1 MEQWD
6 HNWKINHG
14 PSGMVNNGTPSEIR
28 LLKHAA
34 DGITFFE
41 VKVEGGHMDPA
52 WDGLRLFPRG
62 NQPLPWQG
70 EKLEPF
76 GAAQVFEYRNRIN
89 AHLAITS
96 SATNRLEGELNSGGT
111 PKSVYLFL
119 ARDAVKT
126 GADLSDL
133 LIVNTDSMLVF
144 TKPPAEGSPVAN
156 PAVVSPI
163 EDGTGHGNKT

>member
-1 MEQWD
+1 MEEWE
-6 HNWKINHG
+6 HNWRINHG
-14 PSGMVNNGTPSEIR
+14 PSGMVNNGTPSEIKLVKR
-28 LLKHAA
+28 AT

-41 VKVEGGHMDPA
+41 VKIESGGMDRA
-52 WDGLRLFPRG
+52 WNGCRLFPRG
-62 NQPLPWQG
+62 NKPLPWQG

-76 GAAQVFEYRNRIN
+76 GAGQVVEYRNRIN
-89 AHLAITS
+89 AHLAITN

-119 ARDAVKT
+119 ARDAVKS

-144 TKPPAEGSPVAN
+144 TKPLADGSLAAN
-156 PAVVSPI
+156 PAVVAPI